1 MYAKYIYIKKDNKK
15 MPKYDL
21 QIMSWRAIDVIDPVA
36 RINVIDH
43 E

>member
-1 MYAKYIYIKKDNKK
+1 

-36 RINVIDH
+36 RIDVIDPVARINVIDH